1 MEELF
6 ETEFKAE
13 KISPEFRE
21 RLLQNLLIEMERTKG
36 RYRRPLFNKV
46 NLVFAASCL
55 ASIGVIVY
63 GFIVAEQ
70 TWINMI

>member
-6 ETEFKAE
+6 KAEFKAQ
-13 KISPEFRE
+13 KVAPEFRE
-21 RLLQNLLIEMERTKG
+21 RLLQNLLNEVERTKG
-36 RYRRPLFNKV
+36 RYRRPLFNKM

-55 ASIGVIVY
+55 ASIGIIVY

>member
-21 RLLQNLLIEMERTKG
+21 RLLQNLLIEVERTKG
-36 RYRRPLFNKV
+36 KYRRPLFNKV